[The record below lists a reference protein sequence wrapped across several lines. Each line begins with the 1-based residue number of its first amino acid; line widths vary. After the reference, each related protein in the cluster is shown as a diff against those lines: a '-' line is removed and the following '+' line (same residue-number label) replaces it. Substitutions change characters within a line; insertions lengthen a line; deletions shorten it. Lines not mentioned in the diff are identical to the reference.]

1 MTCVRDGKL
10 KLVSANDDPQKR
22 KPRIPFKEGQEV
34 ILKCGGDV
42 MVVETAGPKS
52 TQCVYQDGYGQP
64 QFVTFKNTIIRKI
77 RKTDVKQD
85 SMEVK

>member
-1 MTCVRDGKL
+1 
-10 KLVSANDDPQKR
+10 VSINGEPEKR

-42 MVVETAGPKS
+42 MVVDNPGPKF
-52 TQCVYQDGYGQP
+52 TTCVYQDGYGQP
-64 QFVTFKNTIIRKI
+64 QFVTFRNTTIRKI

-85 SMEVK
+85 TMEVK